1 MLNAL
6 RSLVVR
12 ASLPSGSRDE
22 RSKCKLLLAILEGCP
37 TFALDYSQKKG
48 RLIIMHA
55 QEEHSTPATLFR
67 CPSPTPLTFTAN
79 IMKKLLFQLDTDVH
93 PAVFDAVV
101 AYDGGADHVIGH
113 GAVTPET
120 VAPLVEGAIFTR
132 APKYKKNTALF
143 VGGSDLTTGE
153 ALLQTIRAQFFLDFR
168 VSVMLDSNGCNTTA
182 AATVA
187 KLATSGTI
195 AGKRAVVLAG
205 SGPVGQ
211 RAAVMLAKEGAD
223 VALTSRQMSRAQ
235 AACQAMKE
243 RFGVEPEPIE
253 AASNAARGKAI
264 EDAQVVVATGLAG
277 AQLLNIRHW
286 KNNSSIELI
295 ADANTTPPL
304 GIEGIDMMDRGTE
317 RHGKIVW
324 GAIGFGALKL
334 KLQRACIGKLFE
346 SNNRILDAEE
356 IFAIAK
362 TMA

>member
-1 MLNAL
+1 
-6 RSLVVR
+6 
-12 ASLPSGSRDE
+12 
-22 RSKCKLLLAILEGCP
+22 
-37 TFALDYSQKKG
+37 
-48 RLIIMHA
+48 MHA
-55 QEEHSTPATLFR
+55 QEERSLPTTLFR
-67 CPSPTPLTFTAN
+67 CLATLLTFKAN
-79 IMKKLLFQLDTDVH
+79 IMKKLLFQLDTDLH

-132 APKYKKNTALF
+132 APKDKKNTALF
-143 VGGSDLTTGE
+143 VGGSDLAAGE
-153 ALLQTIRAQFFLDFR
+153 ALLQRIRAQYFLDFR

-182 AATVA
+182 AAAVA

-211 RAAVMLAKEGAD
+211 RAAVMLAKEGAH
-223 VALTSRQMSRAQ
+223 VALTSRQMGRAQ
-235 AACQAMKE
+235 AACQAMNE
-243 RFGVEPEPIE
+243 RYSVDLEPLE
-253 AASNAARGKAI
+253 AADNDARGRAI
-264 EDAQVVVATGLAG
+264 KGSQIVLATGTAG
-277 AQLLNIRHW
+277 TQLLNTHHW
-286 KNNSSIELI
+286 QDSSNIELM

-304 GIEGIDMMDRGTE
+304 GIEGIDMMDRATD
-317 RHGKIVW
+317 RNGKIVW

-346 SNNRILDAEE
+346 SNDQVLDAEE